1 MSEHWSV
8 YIVRSS
14 LGHLYTGITT
24 DVTRRVQ
31 QHNDGKGAKALRG
44 KAPIE
49 LLWTQ
54 VVGDRSYAS
63 RVEALIKRQ
72 SRRQKSALVDGRVQL
87 SQWLVELDR
96 KVL

>member
-1 MSEHWSV
+1 MSEQWSV

-14 LGHLYTGITT
+14 LGHFYTGITT
-24 DVTRRVQ
+24 DVSRRIK

-49 LLWTQ
+49 LLWSQ
-54 VVGDRSYAS
+54 VLGDRSYAS

-72 SRRQKSALVDGRVQL
+72 PRHQKKALVAGEVQL
-87 SQWLVELDR
+87 SQWLVKLDR
-96 KVL
+96 KVT